1 MTKIKFLV
9 FLFLISC
16 GSNQEIFKSE
26 NVILFKSKK
35 HIIYTSKKDFSK
47 TLNSWMKNFP
57 LAKNDNKN
65 LFDIFESKKSQIFLD
80 LYQITSK
87 KRNDSLTLNYLT
99 ADLLKKRKAFIYN
112 IENKKI
118 ENIRVDSTET
128 NYLFFV
134 KNDTVYNAVFKV
146 IIEDVDY

>member
-1 MTKIKFLV
+1 MTKIKFFI

-57 LAKNDNKN
+57 PGKDDYKN
-65 LFDIFESKKSQIFLD
+65 LLDVFESKKSQIFLD

-87 KRNDSLTLNYLT
+87 KRTDSLSLNYLT

-112 IENKKI
+112 IENKNIEKI
-118 ENIRVDSTET
+118 RIDSTNT
-128 NYLFFV
+128 NYVFFV
-134 KNDTVYNAVFKV
+134 KTDTVYKTACKV